1 MCVNNL
7 SYADDQVLI
16 TPDAKSM
23 NALLAICRD
32 FAQENYVTYSIMK
45 TEAMLILPNE
55 VKLQNPPDIL
65 LNGAKLNYVDQFRY
79 LGHII
84 TKNFSDD
91 EDIER
96 ETRNLYIRGNTIT
109 RRFGFLSMDVKKT
122 LFKSYCYPLYTC
134 SLWSKYKQSSLNK
147 LKVAYNSIMRKMV
160 GAPPSYSLMCR
171 VLMCCNQGVQ
181 AVLHSDS
188 YTMSRTRDMWSRNLH
203 VNPPLAV
210 FML

>member
-1 MCVNNL
+1 
-7 SYADDQVLI
+7 
-16 TPDAKSM
+16 M

-109 RRFGFLSMDVKKT
+109 RRFGFLSMDIKKT

-134 SLWSKYKQSSLNK
+134 SLWSKYRQSSLNK

-160 GAPPSYSLMCR
+160 GAPPWNSARTIFVQNNVRSFFENIRSVSYSLMCR
-171 VLMCCNQGVQ
+171 VLTCCNQCVQ
-181 AVLHSDS
+181 AILHSD
-188 YTMSRTRDMWSRNLH
+188 YE
-203 VNPPLAV
+203 
-210 FML
+210 